1 MENQPKLVPL
11 DELRFHKFEFEIQ
24 HERQKIGLQYLNN
37 LTVPVIFASLFYSM
51 TFAASLILILVAI
64 YSFCNFREERFA
76 QLMFQKQM
84 IILAFDIQNNNPE
97 LAEQIRKMDQDE
109 MWMQAERMAH
119 KFEEFQEQQQQQSN
133 QGKLKEISKGKPTKV
148 SFKKNSKANK
158 ISRSEK
164 RIRTIVMNDSRLP

>member
-11 DELRFHKFEFEIQ
+11 DELRFHKCEFENQ
-24 HERQKIGLQYLNN
+24 HERQKIFLQYLNN
-37 LTVPVIFASLFYSM
+37 LTVPVIIASLFYSM
-51 TFAASLILILVAI
+51 GFAACLILILIAI
-64 YSFCNFREERFA
+64 HSFCNFREERFD

-84 IILAFDIQNNNPE
+84 IILAVDIKNNNPE
-97 LAEQIRKMDQDE
+97 LAEKIRNMNRDE
-109 MWMQAERMAH
+109 MWMQAARMAQ

-133 QGKLKEISKGKPTKV
+133 KEKLRETSPGKRVKV

-164 RIRTIVMNDSRLP
+164 RIRTIVTNSSRLP